1 MNYEQRTAAIGNI
14 LKLHILPRYTRPSHM
29 GDDVARAE
37 INDLVEDLNHEWPVM
52 AETAFAEFGREFA
65 RCLRRDYAGRSWPSI
80 ATMIK
85 ALKAARE
92 KPGATITT
100 FVSRGFDPKQAR
112 IDAIK
117 AWHRGEREIP
127 LCWMRPEYLA
137 EAGISGVA
145 ATDAIAWA
153 ESNRGAA

>member
-1 MNYEQRTAAIGNI
+1 VNYEERIAEIGAI
-14 LKLHILPRYTRPSHM
+14 LKLHILPRYIRPSHM

-37 INDLVEDLNHEWPVM
+37 INDLVEDLNQDWPVM
-52 AETAFAEFGREFA
+52 PRDAFAEFGREFA
-65 RCLRRDYAGRSWPSI
+65 RCLRRDYAGRSWPTI

-92 KPGATITT
+92 KPGATVTA
-100 FVSRGFDPKQAR
+100 FVPRGFDPRQSR

-127 LCWMRPEYLA
+127 LCWMRPEYLS
-137 EAGISGVA
+137 EAGITGTA
-145 ATDAIAWA
+145 ASEAIAWA
-153 ESNRGAA
+153 DRNRGAA